1 MLVHA
6 VVAGNDG
13 GDKAAQ
19 GAIKFLSIFC
29 GN

>member
-19 GAIKFLSIFC
+19 GAIKF
-29 GN
+29 